1 MGLMSQEITKD
12 EELIANTP
20 DDFTL
25 SGGLPKADAVNVD
38 QGMYIDWEAGDSLTS
53 ASRETGIPVALLQE
67 WNGGSEKVF
76 AGDSLRIPDDF
87 ELQDTVEPAPEV
99 GDRAALDAAVIE
111 MRRKEAD
118 GLNSTE
124 AAATQAAYY
133 AKDDQDFLAYGGTEE
148 PLVATPRTAMEETEE
163 LLTQAPVQSTG
174 TVNTVDDEVTNAV
187 YETIR
192 QVENNRDNKGSGWS
206 NTTQKWLPHSSY
218 EKGTDT
224 IGYGHKFATQE
235 EADAVTASG
244 GITEAQAIELFKED
258 MSTAE
263 GRAKTHYEKTYAG
276 REWDD
281 LGTLG
286 KLMLT
291 EVTFNT
297 GTLLKADGAYG
308 WTQLTAAIHD
318 RDYEAASGELSRTA
332 PKDGKD
338 VPLIRRTEALK
349 EVYKRVLPKAGWTGI
364 NTQASIDL
372 TDWANI
378 IV

>member
-12 EELIANTP
+12 EELIADTP

-25 SGGLPKADAVNVD
+25 SGGLPK
-38 QGMYIDWEAGDSLTS
+38 
-53 ASRETGIPVALLQE
+53 VA
-67 WNGGSEKVF
+67 
-76 AGDSLRIPDDF
+76 APD
-87 ELQDTVEPAPEV
+87 E

-118 GLNSTE
+118 GPTP
-124 AAATQAAYY
+124 TYY
-133 AKDDQDFLAYGGTEE
+133 DRDDQDFLAYGGTEE
-148 PLVATPRTAMEETEE
+148 PVVATPSTAITETEE

-372 TDWANI
+372 TDWANA

>member
-1 MGLMSQEITKD
+1 MGIENEVD
-12 EELIANTP
+12 GY
-20 DDFTL
+20 TL
-25 SGGLPKADAVNVD
+25 DGGLPKEAEVNVD
-38 QGMYIDWEAGDSLTS
+38 QGMYIDWEAGDTLTS

-67 WNGGSEKVF
+67 WNGGSNKVF
-76 AGDSLRIPDDF
+76 AGGSLRIPDDF
-87 ELQDTVEPAPEV
+87 ELQDTVEPATFY
-99 GDRAALDAAVIE
+99 D
-111 MRRKEAD
+111 
-118 GLNSTE
+118 
-124 AAATQAAYY
+124 
-133 AKDDQDFLAYGGTEE
+133 KDDQDFPEYKGS
-148 PLVATPRTAMEETEE
+148 VAAPVVTPSTAIEETEAM
-163 LLTQAPVQSTG
+163 LTEAPVQSERLPLVKVDTA
-174 TVNTVDDEVTNAV
+174 DDEVTNAV

-372 TDWANI
+372 TDWANA